1 MHDERVYGNVL
12 TITIQPRGQLAVLTD
27 RDGTTRTVSV
37 WDIVH
42 VDTDA
47 VARRPGLSAT
57 FPGAGSSPAGG
68 M

>member
-37 WDIVH
+37 
-42 VDTDA
+42 
-47 VARRPGLSAT
+47 
-57 FPGAGSSPAGG
+57 
-68 M
+68 